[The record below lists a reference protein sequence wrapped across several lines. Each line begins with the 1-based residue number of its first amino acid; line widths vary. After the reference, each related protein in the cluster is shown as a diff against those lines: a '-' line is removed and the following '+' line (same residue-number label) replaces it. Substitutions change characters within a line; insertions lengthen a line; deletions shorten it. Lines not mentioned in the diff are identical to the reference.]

1 MDLIQKIKIA
11 FETHS
16 PEGIKE
22 CLDQGLSPNEIVDG
36 RPLVDELINMYLRSP
51 HFKICMQTLVEK
63 GLQFEDKIL
72 LAVLTDDAVS
82 LDQQLSAKQEAIHN
96 KYTLQCTFTP
106 LIDASLLHLCAEYNH
121 TACAYILL
129 KHGVDINTK
138 AGLDEHGFGG
148 QSPIFHTV
156 NQHNNNS
163 KEMLELLFSHGA
175 DLTLTVKGLIWG
187 KGYDWETFISS
198 VNPISYAIMGLL
210 LQFQR
215 KEEQIYEVVSML
227 QKVRYGSEYRAG
239 NVPNRYLT
247 V

>member
-16 PEGIKE
+16 PKGIKE
-22 CLDQGLSPNEIVDG
+22 CLDQGLNPNEIIDG
-36 RPLVDELINMYLRSP
+36 RPLVDELINMYFRSP
-51 HFKICMQTLVEK
+51 LFKICMQTLVEN
-63 GLQFEDKIL
+63 GLQFEDEIL
-72 LAVLTDDAVS
+72 LAVLTDNAVS
-82 LDQQLSAKQEAIHN
+82 LDQQLSAKPEAIHN
-96 KYTLQCTFTP
+96 KYTLPCTFTP

-121 TACAYILL
+121 VDSANILL
-129 KHGVDINTK
+129 KYDADVNTQ

-163 KEMLELLFSHGA
+163 KEMLELLLSHGA

-187 KGYDWETFISS
+187 RGYDWETFIPS
-198 VNPISYAIMGLL
+198 VNPISYAMMGLL
-210 LQFQR
+210 PQFQR
-215 KEEQIYEVVSML
+215 KEAQIYEVVSLL
-227 QKVRYGSEYRAG
+227 QKVRYGSEYWPG
-239 NVPNRYLT
+239 NVPNKYLA